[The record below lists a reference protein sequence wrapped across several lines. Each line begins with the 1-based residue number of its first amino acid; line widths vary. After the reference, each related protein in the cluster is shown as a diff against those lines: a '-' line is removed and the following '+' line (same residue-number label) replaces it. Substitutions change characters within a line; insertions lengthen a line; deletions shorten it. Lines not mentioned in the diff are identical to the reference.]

1 MSVCPSP
8 GSCESQRPALRHWNA
23 LSVCGWRSWRPRRA
37 PGRFYSPVIAALVLR
52 MCERMFCIER
62 RLCAI
67 ALLIK
72 HQEMRW
78 WMKRWTLLKLLSHEP
93 IWGDSDKTELV
104 LLYLNSLPLFNRS
117 DGINVNERPHLVIGL
132 WIKSQTDFI
141 IRSSF
146 CHIDCFDSIMW
157 KLTQIFKIYD
167 SQKSIV

>member
-1 MSVCPSP
+1 M
-8 GSCESQRPALRHWNA
+8 W
-23 LSVCGWRSWRPRRA
+23 GWRSWRPRRA

-93 IWGDSDKTELV
+93 IWVDSDKTERV
-104 LLYLNSLPLFNRS
+104 PLYLNGLPLFNRS
-117 DGINVNERPHLVIGL
+117 DGINANETPHPVIGL
-132 WIKSQTDFI
+132 RIKSQTDFL

-146 CHIDCFDSIMW
+146 CRIDCFDIIIQ
-157 KLTQIFKIYD
+157 KLMHIFNISSSKFVILKRVLYNL
-167 SQKSIV
+167 